1 MELLNKDLFELQKKA
16 ERFKNLEILLEDL
29 YEQRS
34 ALQLKVSDYKALKEI
49 EEKDVREL
57 EGRSL
62 AAFFYNVFGKMD
74 KKLDEERRQ
83 AYEATV
89 KYDAALRELEAVDED
104 IFVKLSE
111 KSALRGAVGEYEAA
125 LHEKT
130 EALRASDNPINE
142 QIHQL
147 EHKIAKIDS
156 ELLEVREALEAG
168 NAALSSAVDV
178 RSTLYA
184 AENWGFFD
192 ARGGVL
198 ASFIKGGDVDRAQE
212 QVEQLQVDLRRF
224 RTELIDIRVTAE
236 VKIDIDDFLNVADSL
251 FEGVFSDFDDVSRI
265 EAIKKQTDTAV
276 SNIKYMVSK
285 LGLYISIREK
295 AKKELSDSL
304 DGLVLQADI

>member
-1 MELLNKDLFELQKKA
+1 MELYDKDLFELHKKA
-16 ERFKNLEILLEDL
+16 ERFKNLELLLDDL

-34 ALQLKVSDYKALKEI
+34 TLQMKVSDYKILKEI

-62 AAFFYNVFGKMD
+62 SAFFYHVVGKMD
-74 KKLDEERRQ
+74 KKLDEERKQ

-89 KYDAALRELEAVDED
+89 KYDAAVRELEAVDED

-111 KSALRGAVGEYEAA
+111 KSSLRGAVGEYEAA

-130 EALRASDNPINE
+130 EALKTSDNPLAE
-142 QIHQL
+142 QIYNIEQ
-147 EHKIAKIDS
+147 KIARIDA
-156 ELLEVREALEAG
+156 ELVEVKDALDAG
-168 NAALSSAVDV
+168 NAALFSAVQF

-192 ARGGVL
+192 AKGGVL
-198 ASFIKGGDVDRAQE
+198 NSFIKRGDIDRAQD

-224 RTELIDIRVTAE
+224 RTELIDIRMTAE
-236 VKIDIDDFLNVADSL
+236 VSVDIDEFLNVAETL
-251 FEGVFSDFDDVSRI
+251 FDEVFAGFDDLSKIREVK
-265 EAIKKQTDTAV
+265 AQTDAAIA
-276 SNIKYMVSK
+276 NIKHMTSR
-285 LGLYISIREK
+285 LSLYVSIRES

-304 DGLVLQADI
+304 DSLVMNA